1 VEDYTLRVIPLGG
14 AGEIGRNL
22 TLYEYGDDMI
32 IVDVGIM
39 FPEND
44 MFGVDLIIPDMRYVI
59 EKQDNLRGI
68 ILTHGHE
75 DHIGGLPY
83 LLSQL
88 EVDVPIFATRLTKG
102 LVEVKLQDHH
112 LYDEDLR
119 MISPDSRL
127 KLGVFDVEFFHVCH
141 SIPDA
146 VGVSIMTPL
155 GRVIQ
160 TGDFKFDWHPV
171 DGRLTEIEKLR
182 RWGDEGVFL
191 LLSDSTNS
199 EKPGFTPSEQEIGR
213 SLEKIFDKAPGRVII
228 ATFSSNISRIEQ
240 VIRISQKRGRK
251 IGVIGRSMINN
262 VKMAS
267 QLGYLSI
274 DPNELL
280 TESQMIKLSPSKVTI
295 LATGSQ
301 GEPTSALVR
310 ISQGRFGPLQIREG
324 DTVIISAEP
333 IPGNEQLVNRTL
345 DNLFRQG
352 ADVYYTELFNVHTS
366 GHGSIEDYKLM
377 LELTRPLYFMPVHGE
392 YRHLVL
398 HSRIAQEKGVP
409 PENIFVVESGQVV
422 EFDREGGWIG
432 DRVGGDLVLVD
443 GFGIGGVEQT
453 VLRDRKHLATG
464 GFVAVFVGV
473 DRKGDILLGPEIIT
487 RGFVYEE
494 EAEALLD
501 DARKLVWSVMG
512 NGEVGSG
519 ARGRKLQESLREFFY
534 SRTGRRPMILPIV
547 MEL

>member
-1 VEDYTLRVIPLGG
+1 VNEQTLKVIPLGG

-22 TLYEYGDDMI
+22 TVYELGDDMI

-39 FPEND
+39 FPDND
-44 MFGVDLIIPDMRYVI
+44 MFGVDLVIPDMRYII
-59 EKQDNLRGI
+59 ERQDNLRGI

-88 EVDVPIFATRLTKG
+88 DVDVPIFATRLTRG
-102 LVEVKLQDHH
+102 LVEVKLKDHR
-112 LYDEDLR
+112 LFDEDLR
-119 MISPDSRL
+119 TISPDSRL
-127 KLGVFDVEFFHVCH
+127 KLGAFEVEFFHVCH

-146 VGVSIMTPL
+146 VGVSITTPL

-182 RWGDEGVFL
+182 KWGDEGVFL

-199 EKPGFTPSEQEIGR
+199 EKPGFTPSEQEIGKN
-213 SLEKIFDKAPGRVII
+213 LEEIFDKASGRVII
-228 ATFSSNISRIEQ
+228 ATFASNISRIEQ
-240 VIRISQKRGRK
+240 VIRISRERGRR

-267 QLGYLSI
+267 ELGYLSI
-274 DPNELL
+274 DPSELL
-280 TESQMIKLSPSKVTI
+280 TESQMRNLSPSKVTI

-310 ISQGRFGPLQIREG
+310 MSQGRFDPLQIREG

-333 IPGNEQLVNRTL
+333 IPGNEQLVNHTL
-345 DNLFRQG
+345 DNLFRHG
-352 ADVYYTELFNVHTS
+352 ADVYYTELFDVHTS

-377 LELTRPLYFMPVHGE
+377 LELTRPKYFIPVHGE

-398 HSRIAQEKGVP
+398 HSRIAREKGVS

-422 EFDREGGWIG
+422 EFDEEGGWIG
-432 DRVGGDLVLVD
+432 DRVGGDMVLVD
-443 GFGIGGVEQT
+443 GFGIGGMEQT
-453 VLRDRKHLATG
+453 VLRDRRHLAMG

-487 RGFVYEE
+487 KGFVYEE
-494 EAEALLD
+494 EAETLIE
-501 DARKLVWSVMG
+501 DARKLVWKLMD
-512 NGEVGSG
+512 NGEVGAG
-519 ARGRKLQESLREFFY
+519 ARGRKLQESLRGFFY

>member
-1 VEDYTLRVIPLGG
+1 MEENTLKVIPLGG
-14 AGEIGRNL
+14 VGEIGRNL
-22 TLYEYGDDMI
+22 TLYEYGNDMM

-44 MFGVDLIIPDMRYVI
+44 MFGVDLVIPDMRYII

-68 ILTHGHE
+68 VLTHGHE

-88 EVDVPIFATRLTKG
+88 DVDVPIFATRLTKG

-112 LYDEDLR
+112 LLDEDIR
-119 MISPDSRL
+119 TISPDSRL
-127 KLGVFDVEFFHVCH
+127 KFGIFDVEFFHVCH

-146 VGVSIMTPL
+146 VGVSITTPL
-155 GRVIQ
+155 GRIIQ

-171 DGRLTEIEKLR
+171 DGRLTEVEKLR
-182 RWGDEGVFL
+182 KWGDEGVFL

-213 SLEKIFDKAPGRVII
+213 NLEEIFDRARGRIII
-228 ATFSSNISRIEQ
+228 ATFASNISRIEQ
-240 VIRISQKRGRK
+240 VIRISQQRGRR

-274 DPNELL
+274 DPSELL
-280 TESQMIKLSPSKVTI
+280 TESQMSTLSPSKVTI
-295 LATGSQ
+295 IATGSQ

-310 ISQGRFGPLQIREG
+310 IAQGRFGPLQIREG

-352 ADVYYTELFNVHTS
+352 ADVYYTELFDVHTS

-377 LELTRPLYFMPVHGE
+377 LELTRPRYFIPVHGE

-409 PENIFVVESGQVV
+409 PENIFVVESGQAV
-422 EFDREGGWIG
+422 EFDEEGGWLS
-432 DRVGGDLVLVD
+432 DHVGGDMVLVD
-443 GFGIGGVEQT
+443 GFGIAGTEQT
-453 VLRDRKHLATG
+453 VLRDRRHLAMG

-494 EAEALLD
+494 EAQALIE
-501 DARKLVWSVMG
+501 DARKLVWTVMG
-512 NGEVGSG
+512 NGDIGAG
-519 ARGRKLQESLREFFY
+519 ARGRKLQEALRGFFY

>member
-1 VEDYTLRVIPLGG
+1 MNERTLRVIPLGG

-22 TLYEYGDDMI
+22 TVYELGDDMI

-39 FPEND
+39 FPDND
-44 MFGVDLIIPDMRYVI
+44 MFGVDLVIPDMRYII

-88 EVDVPIFATRLTKG
+88 DVDVPIFATRLTRG
-102 LVEVKLQDHH
+102 LAEVKLKDHR
-112 LYDEDLR
+112 LFDEDLR
-119 MISPDSRL
+119 TILPDSRL
-127 KLGVFDVEFFHVCH
+127 KLGAFEVEFFHVCH

-146 VGVSIMTPL
+146 VGVSITTPL
-155 GRVIQ
+155 GRIIQ

-182 RWGDEGVFL
+182 KWGDEGVFL

-199 EKPGFTPSEQEIGR
+199 EKPGFTPSEQEIGKN
-213 SLEKIFDKAPGRVII
+213 LEEIFDKASGRVII
-228 ATFSSNISRIEQ
+228 ATFASNISRIEQ
-240 VIRISQKRGRK
+240 VIRISRERGRR

-267 QLGYLSI
+267 ELGYLSI
-274 DPNELL
+274 DPSELL
-280 TESQMIKLSPSKVTI
+280 TESQMRNLSPSKVTI

-310 ISQGRFGPLQIREG
+310 MSQGRFDPLQIREG

-333 IPGNEQLVNRTL
+333 IPGNEQLVNHTL
-345 DNLFRQG
+345 DNLFRHG
-352 ADVYYTELFNVHTS
+352 ADVYYTELFDVHTS

-377 LELTRPLYFMPVHGE
+377 LELTRPRYFIPVHGE

-398 HSRIAQEKGVP
+398 HSRIAREKGVP

-422 EFDREGGWIG
+422 EFDEEGGWIG
-432 DRVGGDLVLVD
+432 DRVGGDMVLVD
-443 GFGIGGVEQT
+443 GFGIGGMEQT
-453 VLRDRKHLATG
+453 VLRDRRHLAMG

-487 RGFVYEE
+487 KGFVYEE
-494 EAEALLD
+494 EAASLID
-501 DARKLVWSVMG
+501 DARKLVWKMMG
-512 NGEVGSG
+512 NGEVGAG
-519 ARGRKLQESLREFFY
+519 ARGRKLQESLRAFFY